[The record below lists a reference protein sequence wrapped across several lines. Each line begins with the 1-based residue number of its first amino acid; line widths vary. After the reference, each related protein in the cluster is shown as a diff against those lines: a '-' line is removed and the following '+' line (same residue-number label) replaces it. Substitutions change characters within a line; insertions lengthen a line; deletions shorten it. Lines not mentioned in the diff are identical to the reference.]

1 MGVSRGRG
9 VWEGGF
15 LGEGEL
21 GEGVLGRECLG
32 EGVGGEEENQK
43 KPIGV
48 GMKHKFGNN
57 PGAAGTMV

>member
-9 VWEGGF
+9 VWEGGLLGEGE

-48 GMKHKFGNN
+48 GM
-57 PGAAGTMV
+57 

>member
-9 VWEGGF
+9 VWE
-15 LGEGEL
+15 EGLL

-48 GMKHKFGNN
+48 GM
-57 PGAAGTMV
+57 

>member
-9 VWEGGF
+9 VWEEGL

-32 EGVGGEEENQK
+32 EGVGGGRGKPEET
-43 KPIGV
+43 
-48 GMKHKFGNN
+48 HWSGNV
-57 PGAAGTMV
+57 TQIWE